1 MLYSATISFMDC
13 TSSPSMNYEQQQIQQ
28 IIQTQIAQ
36 QKEKE
41 RLELLSIQKSE
52 YEQAL
57 QQDLQKE
64 LQPGPEPEP
73 ELEFEEP
80 SLEEVRRVRLL
91 RFEKKN
97 RKQTT

>member
-1 MLYSATISFMDC
+1 MLYSATISFMDS
-13 TSSPSMNYEQQQIQQ
+13 TSSPSMNYEQQQIHH
-28 IIQTQIAQ
+28 IVQTQIAQ

-41 RLELLSIQKSE
+41 RVELLAIQKAE

-64 LQPGPEPEP
+64 LQPGPEPE
-73 ELEFEEP
+73 FEEP

-91 RFEKKN
+91 RFEKSQ
-97 RKQTT
+97 KQTT